1 MVHCCTLHNKYVLL
15 TGIFNPDYSLYIT
28 IVQYILHSVLHRPI
42 IPILLFYF
50 LPLFGMAI
58 LFGRHLLMLQ
68 VATISTWVLVS
79 ALTRRVVVWITV
91 AAAASR
97 LHGVRRRVGMGVAA
111 GRRR

>member
-1 MVHCCTLHNKYVLL
+1 
-15 TGIFNPDYSLYIT
+15 
-28 IVQYILHSVLHRPI
+28 
-42 IPILLFYF
+42 
-50 LPLFGMAI
+50 MAI

-68 VATISTWVLVS
+68 VTTISTWVVVS

-97 LHGVRRRVGMGVAA
+97 LHGVRGRVGMGVV

>member
-1 MVHCCTLHNKYVLL
+1 
-15 TGIFNPDYSLYIT
+15 
-28 IVQYILHSVLHRPI
+28 
-42 IPILLFYF
+42 
-50 LPLFGMAI
+50 MAI

-68 VATISTWVLVS
+68 VATISTWVVVVS

-97 LHGVRRRVGMGVAA
+97 LHGVRRRVGGMGVAA